1 MADDA
6 RETQRRITVSDSRLS
21 WERGVVPPPFEASQT
36 WAVELAVNLAQGR
49 VQQMPPVLV
58 SNGLAVQLHQLLC
71 DRETRPTSCDNLTF
85 KHFVRALSA
94 LHFGISADGAQRMLS
109 SKTVNTA
116 MFRNE
121 QKKRLGLKCLFLKTL
136 KAACSQSE
144 DGGRVQARARLLKE
158 WDAEKMALGQEA
170 DEGGGSQVSTQ
181 LQLIAL
187 RQQVDAKRKDVDEA
201 SAQMRSVQKQSN
213 NSLKRMA
220 RSQRALG
227 EEMERTQDEMGR
239 VQDECKLRL
248 KKQKDAAH
256 KRQAL
261 TKAQLAHVRAAKRQD
276 CDSFEARITSL
287 ETHITGMERQH
298 AQDMKGMAVKVD
310 EAAAKGKSSLQ
321 KALKNAELWKAKAL
335 EAEAR
340 IKDKEEAEKQAA
352 RLEVEVAN
360 LREMQDA
367 DKRKVS
373 CPFRPCRFV
382 SSTDGAATCA

>member
-136 KAACSQSE
+136 EAACSQSE

-187 RQQVDAKRKDVDEA
+187 RQQVDAKRKEVDEA

-261 TKAQLAHVRAAKRQD
+261 TKDQLAHVRAAKRQD

-360 LREMQDA
+360 LREMHGD

>member
-1 MADDA
+1 M
-6 RETQRRITVSDSRLS
+6 
-21 WERGVVPPPFEASQT
+21 
-36 WAVELAVNLAQGR
+36 
-49 VQQMPPVLV
+49 
-58 SNGLAVQLHQLLC
+58 
-71 DRETRPTSCDNLTF
+71 
-85 KHFVRALSA
+85 
-94 LHFGISADGAQRMLS
+94 
-109 SKTVNTA
+109 
-116 MFRNE
+116 
-121 QKKRLGLKCLFLKTL
+121 
-136 KAACSQSE
+136 
-144 DGGRVQARARLLKE
+144 E
-158 WDAEKMALGQEA
+158 WDTQQMALGQEA

-187 RQQVDAKRKDVDEA
+187 RQQVDAKRKEVDEA

-261 TKAQLAHVRAAKRQD
+261 TKDQLAHVRAAKRQD

-352 RLEVEVAN
+352 SLEVEVAIF
-360 LREMQDA
+360 REKQGD

-382 SSTDGAATCA
+382 SSTDGAATFA

>member
-6 RETQRRITVSDSRLS
+6 RETPPRLAVSDSRLS
-21 WERGVVPPPFEASQT
+21 WERGVVLPPFEASQT
-36 WAVELAVNLAQGR
+36 WAVELAVNLAHGR
-49 VQQMPPVLV
+49 VQRMPPVLV
-58 SNGLAVQLHQLLC
+58 SNGLAVQLFQLLC
-71 DRETRPTSCDNLTF
+71 DANTRPASCNNLTF
-85 KHFVRALSA
+85 KHFLRALSA

-109 SKTVNTA
+109 RMPVHNA
-116 MFRNE
+116 MFRKDRKN
-121 QKKRLGLKCLFLKTL
+121 RLGLHNVFLKTL

-181 LQLIAL
+181 LQMIGL
-187 RQQVDAKRKDVDEA
+187 RQQVDATRKDVDEA
-201 SAQMRSVQKQSN
+201 SAQIKRLQKIN
-213 NSLKRMA
+213 NTLLKSMA
-220 RSQRALG
+220 GSQRSMG
-227 EEMERTQDEMGR
+227 DDMERIQN
-239 VQDECKLRL
+239 ECKLRL
-248 KKQKDAAH
+248 KRQKEAAQ

-261 TKAQLAHVRAAKRQD
+261 TKDQLAHVREAKRQEH
-276 CDSFEARITSL
+276 DSFEARITFL
-287 ETHITGMERQH
+287 EMQITGMERQH

-310 EAAAKGKSSLQ
+310 EAAAKGKRSLQ
-321 KALKNAELWKAKAL
+321 NALERAERWKAKAL

-340 IKDKEEAEKQAA
+340 KQEAEEQAA
-352 RLEVEVAN
+352 RLEVEVETF
-360 LREMQDA
+360 RDKQDA

>member
-6 RETQRRITVSDSRLS
+6 RETPPRLAVSDSRLS

-187 RQQVDAKRKDVDEA
+187 RQQVDAKRKEVDEA

-261 TKAQLAHVRAAKRQD
+261 TKDQLAHVRAAKRQD

-310 EAAAKGKSSLQ
+310 EAAAKGKRSLQ
-321 KALKNAELWKAKAL
+321 NALKSAELWKAKAL

-360 LREMQDA
+360 LREMQGD

-382 SSTDGAATCA
+382 SSTDGAATFA